1 MDDSFQRRHSTFN
14 TATARRNSKAGWK
27 RSHVEICITAGS
39 HRPAPDSRSCRC
51 SDDRHAGQAGDEM
64 TPLANYLLVSALLF
78 SIGLAGALTRR
89 NAILVL
95 VGIELMLNA
104 ANLNFI
110 AFWRYGPNPE
120 ALTGIMFAIFAIGVA
135 AAEAA
140 VGLALIISIYRH
152 YKTTNMDEI
161 DSMRG

>member
-1 MDDSFQRRHSTFN
+1 
-14 TATARRNSKAGWK
+14 
-27 RSHVEICITAGS
+27 
-39 HRPAPDSRSCRC
+39 
-51 SDDRHAGQAGDEM
+51 M
-64 TPLANYLLVSALLF
+64 TPLSGYLILSSFLF
-78 SIGLAGALTRR
+78 AIGLAGALTRR

-95 VGIELMLNA
+95 IGIELMLNA

-120 ALTGIMFAIFAIGVA
+120 ALTGVTFVLFAIAVA

-152 YKTTNMDEI
+152 YKTTNVNDVNELK
-161 DSMRG
+161 G

>member
-1 MDDSFQRRHSTFN
+1 MS
-14 TATARRNSKAGWK
+14 
-27 RSHVEICITAGS
+27 
-39 HRPAPDSRSCRC
+39 
-51 SDDRHAGQAGDEM
+51 
-64 TPLANYLLVSALLF
+64 PLQSYLLLSSLLF

-95 VGIELMLNA
+95 IGIELMLNA

-120 ALTGIMFAIFAIGVA
+120 ALTGIMFTIFSISIA

-140 VGLALIISIYRH
+140 VGLSIILAAYRH
-152 YKTTNMDEI
+152 SRTTNLDQMN
-161 DSMRG
+161 SLKG

>member
-1 MDDSFQRRHSTFN
+1 
-14 TATARRNSKAGWK
+14 
-27 RSHVEICITAGS
+27 
-39 HRPAPDSRSCRC
+39 
-51 SDDRHAGQAGDEM
+51 M
-64 TPLANYLLVSALLF
+64 TPLSNYLLVSALLF

-120 ALTGIMFAIFAIGVA
+120 ALSGIMFAIFAIGVA

-152 YKTTNMDEI
+152 YKTTNLDQI
-161 DSMRG
+161 DSL